1 MSKIDAMY
9 ILSKM
14 ESFIREDCFR
24 PNREHVDVNYTY
36 RLMQKVDELREEV
49 QKANDEIVDGG
60 V

>member
-36 RLMQKVDELREEV
+36 RLMQKIDELREEI
-49 QKANDEIVDGG
+49 QNYPGD
-60 V
+60 